1 MAVSAAVTV
10 GITGD
15 IMILREPSGDGYPA
29 VLDALHA
36 CDAVMVNL
44 ETTLTER
51 GGAADKLIRFRSDPK
66 VVEHLVSANVT
77 VANVANNHSLDY
89 GVEGLLDTVDNLVDA
104 GITSIGGGPDI
115 DTAIRP
121 GVVERGGLRFSM
133 IGFASTLPVGSSAGP
148 GRPGITPVRVLSRF
162 LVDTVTIDEQP
173 GMAPLVETTPFAEDV
188 ERLEQAVAQAKA
200 ESDVVIVTCH
210 WGVPRACLAPYQGH
224 LCDYQRPVAHRL
236 IDAGADAVLG
246 HHPHSLSEVE
256 FYRDRPIFY
265 SLGNFLFQARAVEDR
280 EYGRAEP
287 DYDLSK
293 LHDELTKVGGLARL
307 TWTGPGAPSHVDM
320 VSVAIDTA
328 GNPSIADSKQHKF
341 ASGIVREL
349 SGSTVTFT
357 DAAPA
362 TVIAPVKGN

>member
-1 MAVSAAVTV
+1 MAAPAGVTLGV
-10 GITGD
+10 AGD
-15 IMILREPSGDGYPA
+15 VMILREPSGGGYAA

-36 CDAVMVNL
+36 CDALLVNL

-66 VVEHLVSANVT
+66 VVEHLRAANVT
-77 VANVANNHSLDY
+77 VANVANNHSFDY
-89 GVEGLLDTVDNLVDA
+89 GVEGLIDTVDNLANA
-104 GITSIGGGPDI
+104 GITPIGGGRDI
-115 DTAIRP
+115 DSAIRA

-188 ERLEQAVAQAKA
+188 ERLEQAVARARTD
-200 ESDVVIVTCH
+200 SDVVIVTCH

-224 LCDYQRPVAHRL
+224 LCDYQRPLAHRL

-246 HHPHSLSEVE
+246 HHPHSLSEIE
-256 FYRDRPIFY
+256 FYNNRPIFY

-280 EYGRAEP
+280 EFGRAEP

-307 TWTGPGAPSHVDM
+307 TWTGPGAPSHVDLL
-320 VSVAIDTA
+320 SVAIDAA
-328 GNPSIADSKQHKF
+328 GNPSIADSAQHEF
-341 ASGIVREL
+341 ATGIVRGL
-349 SGSTVTFT
+349 SGSTVRFT

-362 TVIAPVKGN
+362 TVVAPVELT